1 LGNVEALLLGRVS
14 RITEAGLYLTDG
26 TASTAAQC
34 AVFIEKIS
42 SIRALTYPATRPGVF
57 VDVLQR

>member
-1 LGNVEALLLGRVS
+1 
-14 RITEAGLYLTDG
+14 LTDG